1 MKETNNAAPDVGP
14 VPLETLELW
23 LDAVA
28 KMDADV
34 LESFM
39 RRIRRTWAASELGLL
54 EEAAAARYRAL
65 PRPGQARLG
74 AR

>member
-1 MKETNNAAPDVGP
+1 MKETTNAAAGVGP

-39 RRIRRTWAASELGLL
+39 RRIRRTWAASELVPL
-54 EEAAAARYRAL
+54 EEAAAARIRAL
-65 PRPGQARLG
+65 VGPGQARLG